1 MRLDN
6 LKTSGAP
13 LFAEYD
19 ADVTGLPSV
28 CTMLAGESHPL
39 TLTF

>member
-1 MRLDN
+1 MQLDN

-13 LFAEYD
+13 LFAEHD
-19 ADVTGLPSV
+19 ADVTGLPNV
-28 CTMLAGESHPL
+28 CTMLAGESPAL